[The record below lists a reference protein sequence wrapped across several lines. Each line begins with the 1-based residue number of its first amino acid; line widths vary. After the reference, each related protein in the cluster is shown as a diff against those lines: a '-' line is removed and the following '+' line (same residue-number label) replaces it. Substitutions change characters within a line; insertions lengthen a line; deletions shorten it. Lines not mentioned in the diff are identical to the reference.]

1 MQEPLDPSPITLQ
14 QESIVFASFLKKI
27 LAAHV
32 DFIQSNPDTISSINV
47 GGLTI
52 IGTQWGILLVILSP
66 SLNTIQMLSPLEKVS
81 HSRIVFLLV

>member
-52 IGTQWGILLVILSP
+52 IGTQ
-66 SLNTIQMLSPLEKVS
+66 
-81 HSRIVFLLV
+81 